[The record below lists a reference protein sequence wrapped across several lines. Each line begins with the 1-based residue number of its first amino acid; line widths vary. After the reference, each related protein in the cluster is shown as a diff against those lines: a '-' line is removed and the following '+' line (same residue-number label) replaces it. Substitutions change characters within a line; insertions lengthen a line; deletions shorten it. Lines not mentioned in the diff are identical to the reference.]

1 MISQLYLSGRRLAA
15 DPELAQTLFERWL
28 SYLATLSWTKGQL
41 DADSYCAF
49 LRAASFEIDP
59 ARAIE
64 EVAIRIRGAGDAPRP
79 GKLRAQQQRAYQY
92 ADANPGNPVIRWSFP
107 RTRPAYQPEKLETV
121 AAKIDVVDEECL
133 RLRSKFTVH
142 NRAPAGVLHKLFQP
156 GEKVLVFTQY
166 TSQGEEL
173 WAHPG
178 AIGDLTNLDHLCQG
192 HQGVWFLCNPV
203 DAEFHWNPRQQSE
216 SRRSEES
223 ITAFR
228 YAVIESDKVPRDL
241 WLRTLVQIPLPIAAI
256 TDSGGE
262 SVHSLVLVDAPSKAA
277 WDEIV
282 RGKLLGPLT
291 RLGADPQ
298 ALTAVRLT
306 RLPNCNRE
314 QTGRLQRL
322 LYLDDSPADMPICQ
336 IAPRDPDTL
345 RKLYEHGTV

>member
-1 MISQLYLSGRRLAA
+1 MAHGRGQPEGIIMSVDLS
-15 DPELAQTLFERWL
+15 ERWL

-41 DADSYCAF
+41 DVDSYCAF
-49 LRAASFEIDP
+49 LRAASCEIDP

-64 EVAIRIRGAGDAPRP
+64 EVAIRIRDAGDAPRP

-92 ADANPGNPVIRWSFP
+92 ADASPGNPVIRWSFLSTKP
-107 RTRPAYQPEKLETV
+107 TYQPEKLETV
-121 AAKIDVVDEECL
+121 AAKIHVVDEEYL

-156 GEKVLVFTQY
+156 GEKVLLFTEY
-166 TSQGEEL
+166 TTQGEEL
-173 WAHPG
+173 WTQPG
-178 AIGDLTNLDHLCQG
+178 AVGDLVNLDRLHDG

-203 DAEFHWNPRQQSE
+203 DGEFHWNPRQQTY

-223 ITAFR
+223 INSFR
-228 YAVIESDKVPRDL
+228 YAVIESDEAPRDL
-241 WLRTLVQIPLPIAAI
+241 WLRALVRIPLPIAAI

-262 SVHSLVLVDAPSKAA
+262 SIHSIVRVDANSKAD
-277 WDEIV
+277 WDKIV

-322 LYLDDSPADMPICQ
+322 LYLDDNPADVPICQ